1 MKDFKFIL
9 IILLSFLFFDVT
21 GQEDIKVHNINGSV
35 IDAFTKEKLAFV
47 NIVINEDG
55 TLGTTSD
62 IDGNFSINTKKD
74 INTLTFSFVGY
85 EKKIVNIEDGSDIH
99 VKLKPLTINLS
110 EIVIDGSNDPAN
122 RIIDSVFKYRDANNP
137 KSLDSYHY
145 KIYDNM
151 VFTMDTSLLTFD
163 EIRETLRYNDILAME
178 TVSEQYYKKPN
189 KNKKII
195 LANKFSG
202 SKNPIFV
209 YMLENIQSVGFY
221 DDLISIDEKKY
232 VNPISKGSKNKY
244 IFVLE
249 SAFKDE
255 NNDSIFTIS
264 FRPYRNTNFNSLR
277 GTLTVN
283 SDNWAIQNI
292 KARPNKQSPMLNIEI
307 QQLYEK
313 VDGKYWFPRQL
324 NTIIAT
330 FDRENAKVNTVKAND
345 TTAYVALSLGGE
357 VTSSVPM
364 LGIGKS
370 YITDVEINKEI
381 DKKIFDNASYTI
393 SDNAANNDDV
403 IQYYRYDTLSK
414 ERLEAT
420 YQFVDSIFQESGIDV
435 DNISN
440 ILASTISSQ
449 IPIGFVNL
457 DLNSIM
463 DYNIGNGWMLGLGL
477 STNNRVSKVFSIG
490 GFGNYWFKAKEPNYG
505 GNLTFNILRSCDL
518 KLRIDASHKF
528 ERLGNY
534 GFEEKASMLNPS
546 DYKHFY
552 VNATSL
558 NNSVSANLSTYFNK
572 HLRGVVNFEV
582 ADKTIFNSYQ
592 LSAVSY
598 QPYRIST
605 IDFKLRLAFGEL
617 FVKTKDGVRIEGIA
631 NPVIW
636 FSYQKNLKEVFGSP
650 YNFDKIEFLFRGKK
664 DSKYIGE
671 TSLTAQMGYMNGFAP
686 ITELFN
692 IEGSYWNKFD
702 IYCTESFNTMRPDEF
717 MCDRFGALYLSH
729 NFRNLLIDFKKFH
742 PEIILVT
749 NIAWGKFGSNTGTDF
764 NTDSDSQIL
773 RFSDSQIFTGS
784 QIYKDLSK
792 GYFESGIVID
802 KIIHTGISKI
812 GLGAFYRYGAYSYD
826 NTWDNFV
833 FKISLGFS
841 L

>member
-1 MKDFKFIL
+1 MKNCKFIL
-9 IILLSFLFFDVT
+9 IILLSFLSFDII
-21 GQEDIKVHNINGSV
+21 GQEEVKIQNIKGSV
-35 IDAFTKEKLAFV
+35 VDAATKEKLAFV

-55 TLGTTSD
+55 TLGTTTD

-85 EKKIVNIEDGSDIH
+85 NKKTINIEDGSDIH
-99 VKLKPLTINLS
+99 VKLKPVTINLS
-110 EIVIDGSNDPAN
+110 EVVIDGSNDPAN
-122 RIIDSVFKYRDANNP
+122 RIIDSVLKYRDSNNP

-145 KIYDNM
+145 KMYDNM

-163 EIRETLRYNDILAME
+163 EIRETLRHNDILAIE

-189 KNKKII
+189 KSKKII
-195 LANKFSG
+195 IANKFSG

-221 DDLISIDEKKY
+221 DDLISIDAKKY

-249 SAFKDE
+249 SSFKDE

-264 FRPYRNTNFNSLR
+264 FRPYRNTNFNSLK
-277 GTLTVN
+277 GTLTIN

-292 KARPNKQSPMLNIEI
+292 KAKPAKKDGMLNIEI

-313 VDGKYWFPRQL
+313 VDGKYWFPKQI

-330 FDRENAKVNTVKAND
+330 FDRENSRIDSVMTSD

-357 VTSSVPM
+357 VTSSVPI

-370 YITDVEINKEI
+370 YITDIEINKEI
-381 DKKIFDNASYTI
+381 DKKIFDNSNYTI
-393 SDNAANNDDV
+393 NDDAANNDDV

-420 YQFVDSIFQESGIDV
+420 YQFVDSIFQESGLDL

-440 ILASTISSQ
+440 ILASAISSQ
-449 IPIGFVNL
+449 IPISIIDL

-463 DYNIGNGWMLGLGL
+463 NYNIGNGYMLGLGL
-477 STNNRVSKVFSIG
+477 STNNRVSKRFSIG
-490 GFGNYWFKAKEPNYG
+490 IFGNYWFKAKEPNYG
-505 GNLTFNILRSCDL
+505 GNLTFNILPSKDL
-518 KLRIDASHKF
+518 KFNISASHKF

-534 GFEEKASMLNPS
+534 GFKEKASMLNS
-546 DYKHFY
+546 SHYKRFY
-552 VNATSL
+552 INATSL

-572 HLRGVVNFEV
+572 HLKGAVNFEV
-582 ADKTIFNSYQ
+582 ADKMILNSYQ
-592 LSAVSY
+592 LSAIS
-598 QPYRIST
+598 QPYRLST
-605 IDFKLRLAFGEL
+605 LDFKLRIAFGEQ
-617 FVKTKDGVRIEGIA
+617 FIKSSEGLKVEGDA

-636 FSYQKNLKEVFGSP
+636 LSYQKNLKDVFGSP
-650 YNFDKIEFLFRGKK
+650 YNFDKIEFIFRGKK
-664 DSKYIGE
+664 STKYLGE
-671 TSLTAQMGYMNGFAP
+671 TSLTAQAGYINGFAP

-692 IEGSYWNKFD
+692 LEGSHWNKLD
-702 IYCTESFNTMRPDEF
+702 ILYCTESFSTMRPDEF
-717 MCDRFGALYLSH
+717 ICDRFGAIYLSH
-729 NFRNLLIDFKKFH
+729 NFKNLLLNFKKFH
-742 PEIILVT
+742 PEVILVT
-749 NIAWGKFGSNTGTDF
+749 NIAWGTNADENS
-764 NTDSDSQIL
+764 
-773 RFSDSQIFTGS
+773 S
-784 QIYKDLSK
+784 QIYNDLSM

-802 KIIHTGISKI
+802 KIIHAGISKI

-826 NTWDNFV
+826 NVWDNVV
-833 FKISLGFS
+833 FKISMGFS

>member
-1 MKDFKFIL
+1 MKNFKFIL
-9 IILLSFLFFDVT
+9 IILLSFMFYNVI
-21 GQEDIKVHNINGSV
+21 GQEDIKVQNIKGSV
-35 IDAFTKEKLAFV
+35 VDAATKEKLAFV

-55 TLGTTSD
+55 TLGTTTD
-62 IDGNFSINTKKD
+62 IDGSFSINTKKD

-85 EKKIVNIEDGSDIH
+85 EKKTINIDDDSDIH

-122 RIIDSVFKYRDANNP
+122 RIIDSVFKYRDSNNP
-137 KSLDSYHY
+137 KSLDSYYY
-145 KIYDNM
+145 KMYDNM

-163 EIRETLRYNDILAME
+163 EIRETLRHNDILAIE

-189 KNKKII
+189 RDKKII

-209 YMLENIQSVGFY
+209 YVLENIQSVGFY
-221 DDLISIDEKKY
+221 DDLISIDAKRY

-249 SAFKDE
+249 SSFKDE

-277 GTLTVN
+277 GTITVN

-292 KARPNKQSPMLNIEI
+292 KARPAKKDGMLNIEI

-313 VDGKYWFPRQL
+313 VDGKYWFPKQI

-330 FDRENAKVNTVKAND
+330 FDKENSRIDTVMTSD
-345 TTAYVALSLGGE
+345 STAYVALSLGGE

-370 YITDVEINKEI
+370 YITDIEVNKEI

-393 SDNAANNDDV
+393 NDNAANNDEV
-403 IQYYRYDTLSK
+403 IQYYRYDTLNK

-420 YQFVDSIFQESGIDV
+420 YQFVDSIFQESGLDL
-435 DNISN
+435 DKISN
-440 ILASTISSQ
+440 ILASSISSQ
-449 IPIGFVNL
+449 IPISIFNI

-463 DYNIGNGWMLGLGL
+463 DYNIGNGYMLGLGL
-477 STNNRVSKVFSIG
+477 STNNRVSRVFSIG
-490 GFGNYWFKAKEPNYG
+490 GFANYWFKAKEANYG
-505 GNLTFNILRSCDL
+505 GNITFNILPSKDL
-518 KLRIDASHKF
+518 RFNVSASHKF

-534 GFEEKASMLNPS
+534 GFIEKESMLNPS
-546 DYKHFY
+546 NYKHFY

-572 HLRGVVNFEV
+572 YLKGIVNFEV
-582 ADKTIFNSYQ
+582 ADKNIFNSYQ
-592 LSAVSY
+592 LSAISY
-598 QPYRIST
+598 QPYRLST
-605 IDFKLRLAFGEL
+605 IDFKLRIAFGEQ
-617 FVKTKDGVRIEGIA
+617 FIKSSDGLQVEGNA
-631 NPVIW
+631 NPVVW
-636 FSYQKNLKEVFGSP
+636 LSYQKNLKDVFGSP

-664 DSKYIGE
+664 DSKYLGE
-671 TSLTAQMGYMNGFAP
+671 TSLTVQAGYINGFTP

-692 IEGSYWNKFD
+692 LEGSYWNKFD
-702 IYCTESFNTMRPDEF
+702 IYCTESFSTMRPDEF

-729 NFRNLLIDFKKFH
+729 NFKNLLLNFKKFH

-749 NIAWGKFGSNTGTDF
+749 NIAWGTNNDE
-764 NTDSDSQIL
+764 NNSQIL
-773 RFSDSQIFTGS
+773 RFSDLQ
-784 QIYKDLSK
+784 
-792 GYFESGIVID
+792 
-802 KIIHTGISKI
+802 
-812 GLGAFYRYGAYSYD
+812 
-826 NTWDNFV
+826 
-833 FKISLGFS
+833 
-841 L
+841 